1 MPTHT
6 PAFTG
11 FSPLCTRSSWNKPR
25 QRHVPLLFL
34 PSSSPQV
41 SLDFQAIGNLG
52 ALAPLLPQ
60 WSQSHYVILRATSV
74 SCSWRSFFP
83 GCFFVNMKTLFSPHP
98 PGSFNPETQRIFW
111 NQLRPGEAMDLGLF
125 LSGRK
130 LPSLPYPIQAT
141 GATFEREPRPGMAV
155 STSGQGSA
163 DTQSRHPS

>member
-1 MPTHT
+1 MHQVLLEQTQTKTCPFTVSAQQL
-6 PAFTG
+6 PTG
-11 FSPLCTRSSWNKPR
+11 FPGLSGYRKPWGTGTPVTSVVPEPLCDSQSY
-25 QRHVPLLFL
+25 QCVLFL
-34 PSSSPQV
+34 A
-41 SLDFQAIGNLG
+41 F
-52 ALAPLLPQ
+52 LLPRMLLCQ
-60 WSQSHYVILRATSV
+60 HENFIL
-74 SCSWRSFFP
+74 P
-83 GCFFVNMKTLFSPHP
+83 PP